1 MIGRL
6 HILTDTHLQQRY
18 SHYQLTEMAIAGG
31 AEVIQYRNK
40 NPLTRED
47 FTELSAIRALT
58 LHHGVTFLIN
68 DYVEVAIACKA
79 DGVHVGIQDTDPV
92 TARVRLIEGGIGSPV
107 IGATVH
113 SLEELYALPESSIDY
128 IGCGPVFGTN
138 SKKTGL
144 PAMGLEKLNE
154 ICSQSSFPVIAIGN
168 IRPDFVQ
175 ATLAAGAHGIAVLGA
190 VCLAENPEVST
201 HTFATQIF

>member
-1 MIGRL
+1 MIGKL

-40 NPLTRED
+40 NPLTGED
-47 FTELSAIRALT
+47 YTELSAIRALT

-92 TARVRLIEGGIGSPV
+92 TARVQLIAGGIGTPV

-113 SLEELYALPESSIDY
+113 SLEELHALPESGIDY
-128 IGCGPVFGTN
+128 IGCVPFLVQTQ
-138 SKKTGL
+138 KKQGC
-144 PAMGLEKLNE
+144 PPWDWKN
-154 ICSQSSFPVIAIGN
+154 
-168 IRPDFVQ
+168 
-175 ATLAAGAHGIAVLGA
+175 
-190 VCLAENPEVST
+190 
-201 HTFATQIF
+201 